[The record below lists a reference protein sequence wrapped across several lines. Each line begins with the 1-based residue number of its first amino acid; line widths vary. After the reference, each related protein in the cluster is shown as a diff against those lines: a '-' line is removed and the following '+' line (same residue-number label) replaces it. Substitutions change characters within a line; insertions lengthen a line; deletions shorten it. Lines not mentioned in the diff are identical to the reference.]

1 MSTPTARPPDVPL
14 FSVAGTFLEAL
25 AVRDLARLTATLTDT
40 AHLSAL
46 VPGGLQEA
54 DGPAQ
59 IGDTVRRWFGGAHR
73 FELVDAVVGEVG
85 TRLHLRWRLRVH
97 DERRGPG
104 PFVVEQQVYADTG
117 PDGRIARMSLLCSG
131 FCPEPSGPSGPSEP
145 TVPSVTSPE
154 VTR

>member
-59 IGDTVRRWFGGAHR
+59 IGDTVRRWFGGAQR
-73 FELVDAVVGEVG
+73 FELVDAVVGAAG

-97 DERRGPG
+97 DELRGPG
-104 PFVVEQQVYADTG
+104 PFVVDQQLYADTG
-117 PDGRIARMSLLCSG
+117 PEVLNSRRSALCCC
-131 FCPEPSGPSGPSEP
+131 FCH
-145 TVPSVTSPE
+145 
-154 VTR
+154 